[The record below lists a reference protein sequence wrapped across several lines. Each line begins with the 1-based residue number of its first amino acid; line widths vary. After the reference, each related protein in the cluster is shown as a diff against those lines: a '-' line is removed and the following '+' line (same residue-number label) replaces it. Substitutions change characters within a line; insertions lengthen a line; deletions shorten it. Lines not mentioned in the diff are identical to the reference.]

1 MERPVENLIDQSV
14 LFVLSAFETEKK
26 SKIVTKH
33 SVYYSRDSVLSLID
47 QACMLAASTYEG
59 RIKANRHNLK
69 HFKKNTL
76 SIRDGLSGYPTHSP
90 NHPDCVWILN
100 HDNRFESLG
109 PNRPRIHYD
118 RWAVQIDV
126 NVSVNI
132 LKKQKMRMPEMLY
145 FYTTVRSRLKH

>member
-69 HFKKNTL
+69 HFKKKHIVHPGWLVRL
-76 SIRDGLSGYPTHSP
+76 SDPFSEP
-90 NHPDCVWILN
+90 
-100 HDNRFESLG
+100 
-109 PNRPRIHYD
+109 
-118 RWAVQIDV
+118 
-126 NVSVNI
+126 
-132 LKKQKMRMPEMLY
+132 
-145 FYTTVRSRLKH
+145 SRLCVDPQP